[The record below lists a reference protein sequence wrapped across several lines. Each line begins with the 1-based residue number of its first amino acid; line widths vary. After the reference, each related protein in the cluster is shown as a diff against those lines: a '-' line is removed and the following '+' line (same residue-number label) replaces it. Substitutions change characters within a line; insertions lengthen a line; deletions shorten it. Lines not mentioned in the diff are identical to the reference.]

1 MSVINENG
9 KITMDD
15 LLNPAP
21 VMPEPS
27 NPEPSV
33 VSAVDPAIEPEPPV
47 LNPQDFGGDR
57 FDAMGNLVKDGA
69 VIKRKSDIDAE
80 IAAKVGVDNTPVEAS
95 VSAEGDL
102 VDSTGKVLKKKG
114 EFTLSE
120 TGEVVTNDDSFVK
133 SLMNQAIERGYSF
146 TGEDGNPIEFEDST
160 EGYYELT
167 QAIAQQEASSSIESW
182 LDSNSEIKNLH
193 LHMQAGGNPL
203 DYYSSKVNVTD
214 YTQLDNP
221 TETLD
226 QEILVIDMYRKLYN
240 MPEKEAKEMATLIKD
255 ANNLEV
261 KSREALASLKTWQ
274 KETEIRNIEA
284 NKAAIAEEREIQIR
298 ELKTIHSTIQN
309 GNLGNFKIPDTKKAA
324 FYDYLTREVEAGT
337 TQSLKDYN
345 ALSVDKKL
353 MMEYLLFTG
362 LDVDR
367 LIELRVKSAQADL
380 IKDRSKGKPIIVRST
395 QNFQKQGTDVPK
407 LEELK

>member
-9 KITMDD
+9 KITLDD

-21 VMPEPS
+21 VTPELITPEPVV
-27 NPEPSV
+27 EPIV
-33 VSAVDPAIEPEPPV
+33 PPV
-47 LNPQDFGGDR
+47 VESVTPTLNPQDFGGDR

-69 VIKRKSDIDAE
+69 VIKRKTDIDAE
-80 IAAKVGVDNTPVEAS
+80 IAAKGGVDDAPVEAS
-95 VSAEGDL
+95 VNAEGDL
-102 VDSTGKVLKKKG
+102 VDSKGTVLKKKG
-114 EFTLSE
+114 EFALSE
-120 TGEVVTNDDSFVK
+120 TGEVVTNDNSFVR

-146 TGEDGNPIEFEDST
+146 TGEDGNPVEFEDST

-167 QAIAQQEASSSIESW
+167 QAIAQQEASNSIESW
-182 LDSNSEIKNLH
+182 LDSNSEIKNMY

-214 YTQLDNP
+214 YTQLENP
-221 TETLD
+221 TEVLD
-226 QEILVIDMYRKLYN
+226 QELLVIDMYHKMYN

-261 KSREALASLKTWQ
+261 KSREALAALKTWQ
-274 KETEIRNIEA
+274 KETEIKTIEA
-284 NKAAIAEEREIQIR
+284 NKATIAAQQELQVK
-298 ELKTIHSTIQN
+298 ELKTIHTTIQN
-309 GNLGNFKIPDTKKAA
+309 GNLGDFKIPDTKKAA
-324 FYDYLTREVEAGT
+324 FYEYLTKEVEAGT

-345 ALSVDKKL
+345 ALPIDKRL

-362 LDVDR
+362 LDVNK
-367 LIELRVKSAQADL
+367 LIELKVKSAQADL
-380 IKDRSKGKPIIVRST
+380 IKDRSKGKPIIVRSA
-395 QNFQKQGTDVPK
+395 QNFQKQGADVPK